1 MQHFHGQIS
10 EGQDRVTVIANKGE
24 KMSETPE
31 GYTPDTDLMILA
43 YAAYR
48 DNRDMGDYK
57 YDMKAGQ
64 DEWIR
69 IRNKATEEAYRWL
82 ESVKQEVRD
91 ENP

>member
-1 MQHFHGQIS
+1 M
-10 EGQDRVTVIANKGE
+10 TNKRGY
-24 KMSETPE
+24 MSETPE

-48 DNRDMGDYK
+48 DNRNMGDYK

-64 DEWIR
+64 DEWNR
-69 IRNKATEEAYRWL
+69 IQAKATEEAERWL
-82 ESVKQEVRD
+82 ESVKQEARN

>member
-1 MQHFHGQIS
+1 M
-10 EGQDRVTVIANKGE
+10 
-24 KMSETPE
+24 MSETPE

-57 YDMKAGQ
+57 YDTKAGQ

-69 IRNKATEEAYRWL
+69 IRDKATEEAYRWL
-82 ESVKQEVRD
+82 ESVKLEAYNEGLAV
-91 ENP
+91 NY